1 MAGTDRDSD
10 IGIRGQEPPLS
21 LDANRIRHISAVSER
36 AVRVGR
42 LMGIRDEGTLRRLFA
57 LGWLHDLGY
66 ALARPGEGHEDA
78 GGRFLRSMGY
88 ADWRE
93 VAEHGN
99 PDPGYAS
106 VLLEV
111 LNAADMLTDSR
122 GNAVTFSERLADI
135 AERYG
140 EDSPVTQRAAKVIES
155 LRERGYGVA
164 EEDVLRERNPS
175 TGDAA
180 DMEN

>member
-1 MAGTDRDSD
+1 MASTDVTGD
-10 IGIRGQEPPLS
+10 IGMQGQEPPLAFNES
-21 LDANRIRHISAVSER
+21 RVRHIVAVAER

-42 LMGIRDEGTLRRLFA
+42 LTGIRDEGTLRRLFA
-57 LGWLHDLGY
+57 LGWLHDVGY
-66 ALARPGEGHEDA
+66 ALARPGEGHEDV
-78 GGRFLRSMGY
+78 GGRFLKSMGY

-99 PDPGYAS
+99 PDPDYAS
-106 VLLEV
+106 VLLDV

-140 EDSPVTQRAAKVIES
+140 EDSPVTMRAAQVIET
-155 LRERGYGVA
+155 LRRRGYGVV
-164 EEDVLRERNPS
+164 EDDILREREES
-175 TGDAA
+175 G
-180 DMEN
+180 MR